1 MRQAIITGIS
11 ALSLGTFKVSSELP
25 WVASGELLYM
35 KNPKTFYVDEPD
47 SAQSNLINTL
57 CGGNVPNVAN
67 KTTTISVWVS
77 TDAKQKPSNY
87 DSLVASIQGL
97 KDLTT
102 LGAVRSRE
110 CDVNTTFE
118 ADRLVTEF
126 VFRFTEIVIS

>member
-1 MRQAIITGIS
+1 MRQAILDGIS
-11 ALSLGTFKVSSELP
+11 ALSLGTFRVSSELP
-25 WVASGELLYM
+25 WTASGELLYF

-47 SAQSNLINTL
+47 SEQTSLINTL
-57 CGGNVPNVAN
+57 CGSQQPNVVN
-67 KTTTISVWVS
+67 KTTTISVWVT

-87 DSLVASIQGL
+87 DSIVAAVQGL

-110 CDVNTTFE
+110 CDVNTSFE
-118 ADRLVTEF
+118 ADRLQTEF